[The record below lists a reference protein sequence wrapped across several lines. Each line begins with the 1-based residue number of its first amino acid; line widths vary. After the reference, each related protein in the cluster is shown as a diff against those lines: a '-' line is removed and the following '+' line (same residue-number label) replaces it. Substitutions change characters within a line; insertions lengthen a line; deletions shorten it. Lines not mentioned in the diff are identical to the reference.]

1 MPLINANGEGII
13 CDEYG
18 LFAVTTGNAINCVC
32 QALLSTIADR
42 SDPSKPV
49 ITICVNPNFRGFS

>member
-18 LFAVTTGNAINCVC
+18 LFAVTTGNAINCIC
-32 QALLSTIADR
+32 QALLSTITDR
-42 SDPSKPV
+42 SVK
-49 ITICVNPNFRGFS
+49 TGYYYLR